1 MWPFKKI
8 AKDLYLLDQV
18 QQRLIKKNTDLKC
31 WINEIRSELGL
42 EPKEQLHWSYCYA
55 LDSRFEPSL
64 KERVKRLE
72 EQNRL
77 LLDYLKV
84 KVTEIQGTP
93 TKRVITKD
101 KK

>member
-18 QQRLIKKNTDLKC
+18 QQRLAKKIPLLES
-31 WINEIRSELGL
+31 EIEQLRDELGL
-42 EPKEQLHWSYCYA
+42 EPKIVKSFWQLGSFHSVK
-55 LDSRFEPSL
+55 PL
-64 KERVKRLE
+64 KARISKLE

-93 TKRVITKD
+93 TKKVLTKVG